1 MPKNDIAFL
10 SWKSPDPDL
19 GGSRKK
25 NPNKTKTKH
34 LGHRYTLM
42 YSEAG
47 LVPSQCFLNF
57 LPRKVIGI
65 DKKISAILKASSFF
79 NSPDPSSVLINLLPL
94 LYSCPFL
101 LSLILSY
108 AP

>member
-25 NPNKTKTKH
+25 KTQH

-42 YSEAG
+42 YSGAG
-47 LVPSQCFLNF
+47 LVLSQCFLNF
-57 LPRKVIGI
+57 LPHKVIGI
-65 DKKISAILKASSFF
+65 EKKISAILKASSFF